1 MFEILKS
8 IFVPSGDEKAAETE
22 FSTDDLR
29 LAEAAL
35 MFHVIQSDGSIIEVE
50 LQRMKKILTS
60 EYGLSEEQMNA
71 LIEAARA
78 AENEAVD
85 LYRFTSLLKR
95 SLDRKHLVQIVE
107 NLWEMVYAD
116 GVVHELED
124 NVVWRIAELLDIGS
138 HERMKMKR
146 RVRARRTAK
155 SKK

>member
-1 MFEILKS
+1 
-8 IFVPSGDEKAAETE
+8 
-22 FSTDDLR
+22 
-29 LAEAAL
+29 
-35 MFHVIQSDGSIIEVE
+35 
-50 LQRMKKILTS
+50 
-60 EYGLSEEQMNA
+60 MNA

-95 SLDRKHLVQIVE
+95 SLDREHLVQIVE